1 MANIIIFKAGKEPQ
15 YLLSVNTP
23 DYSSDP
29 DVIVNPD
36 ISAVK
41 NIPLRFWKRSG
52 DNVIEMTQAEKDAIA
67 VTEITARKSSAD
79 TFEANNLAIFTALI
93 KIINVRLP
101 AGQKITRAEF
111 ITAIKEEI
119 I

>member
-36 ISAVK
+36 TSTVK
-41 NIPLRFWKRSG
+41 SIPLKFWKRSG
-52 DNVIEMTQAEKDAIA
+52 DNVIEMTQAEKDTI
-67 VTEITARKSSAD
+67 VSSELTAKKSSAD

-101 AGQKITRAEF
+101 AGQKITKAEL